1 MSNPY
6 APNTPNN
13 LQQDH
18 RLAIGEK
25 IGYGLGDT
33 ASNLY
38 WKLFEYFQLIF
49 YTDVFGITPAAAG
62 TMFLVTKL
70 FDAINDPLIGIL
82 ADRTR
87 TTWGRFR
94 PYLIWMSVPFALTGM
109 LTFYTPD
116 LSPNGKLIYAY
127 VTYAAVFLAYTAINL
142 PYGALLG
149 VISADPAERTSLST
163 YRFVFAFI
171 GAIVVQKFTEPLVAW
186 FGGTERQI
194 VDGIETFVVIDK
206 QAGFFWTVVCYA
218 LAAVVLFLITF
229 LTTRER
235 VKPVEESTGTW
246 KADLISLLGSRPW
259 LVLSAFGMAQL
270 IALWIRGSA
279 TAFYFGYY
287 ISDSFGNFLAAG
299 SVAGICGMIVAP
311 WLREWM
317 GSKLVMILSTT
328 LVALSTAAVW
338 LLGPEQI
345 AWVYALHIFGSFVS
359 GPAVVLIWAMYA
371 DVADYFELQHN
382 RSATG
387 LVFAAASLSQKIG
400 GAIGGAIPA
409 WCLFFFGFVQPA
421 DGDRQIQSEE
431 TLNGIVAMMSLIPA
445 AFFALSVAAILFYP
459 LNRKF
464 LQQMRVDRSLQK
476 RHDAQD

>member
-1 MSNPY
+1 MGNS
-6 APNTPNN
+6 PNSPNSS
-13 LQQDH
+13 QQDH
-18 RLAIGEK
+18 RLSIGEK

-49 YTDVFGITPAAAG
+49 YTDVFGIAPAAAG
-62 TMFLVTKL
+62 TMFFVTKL

-82 ADRTR
+82 SDRTR

-94 PYLIWMSVPFALTGM
+94 PYLIWMAVPFALTGM

-116 LSPNGKLIYAY
+116 LSPSGKLVYAY
-127 VTYAAVFLAYTAINL
+127 VTYAAVFVAYTAINL
-142 PYGALLG
+142 PYGALMG

-163 YRFVFAFI
+163 YRFVFAFL

-186 FGGTERQI
+186 FGGTERQFI
-194 VDGIETFVVIDK
+194 DGIETFVVIDK

-218 LAAVVLFLITF
+218 SAAVVLFGITF

-235 VKPVEESTGTW
+235 VEPVEDSTSSW
-246 KADLISLLGSRPW
+246 KADLISLIGNRPW
-259 LVLSAFGMAQL
+259 LVLSAFGMVQL
-270 IALWIRGSA
+270 VAHWIRGSA

-287 ISDSFGNFLAAG
+287 VKDSFGDFLAMG
-299 SVAGICGMIVAP
+299 SFAGICGMIVAP
-311 WLREWM
+311 WLRKWM
-317 GSKLVMILSTT
+317 GSTLVMILATA

-338 LLGPEQI
+338 FFSVEQI
-345 AWVYALHIFGSFVS
+345 AWVYVLHIIGSFAG
-359 GPAVVLIWAMYA
+359 GPVVVLIWKMYA
-371 DVADYFELQHN
+371 DVADYFEWKHN

-409 WCLFFFGFVQPA
+409 WCLFFFGFVQPSN
-421 DGDRQIQSEE
+421 GDRQIQSEE

-445 AFFALSVAAILFYP
+445 VFLVLSAVVMLFYP
-459 LNRKF
+459 LSRTF
-464 LQQMRVDRSLQK
+464 LQQIQTELKQRKKDVVTS
-476 RHDAQD
+476 